1 MLYGPHNYYHYCSTD
16 KKPQHDK
23 CPDSPDSWCSWQR
36 AAASDELSI
45 FKHDYQPLPEDV
57 AVAIFPVFTDLSSKN
72 LLERCVGGFN
82 QNNNESYN
90 QLIWKI
96 SSKIVP
102 AGSKT
107 VEIAAYIAAGTFYE
121 GMASLLYYMQAMGIT
136 LGPNAH
142 SYAEKEDEKRVNISN
157 IRARAS
163 TRDGRM
169 ARRQHQLELLEAAE
183 ASEGLLYDP
192 GIDDSM

>member
-1 MLYGPHNYYHYCSTD
+1 MIDKLTVYYGLAIRRNCDSVEKIYNAIWATYYHYC
-16 KKPQHDK
+16 
-23 CPDSPDSWCSWQR
+23 
-36 AAASDELSI
+36 
-45 FKHDYQPLPEDV
+45 YV

-96 SSKIVP
+96 SPKIVP

-107 VEIAAYIAAGTFYE
+107 VEIAAYIAAGTFNE

-136 LGPNAH
+136 LGPNAY

-157 IRARAS
+157 IRAREN
-163 TRDGRM
+163 TRDGIM
-169 ARRQHQLELLEAAE
+169 ARRQHLLELLEAAE
-183 ASEGLLYDP
+183 ASEGLLYGP